1 MQILAI
7 VVSLAVTLVAVAL
20 FGKTIGH
27 IVSVIK
33 LGQPAGRTNDPGK
46 RTVTLA
52 KESLG
57 HTRMLQWS
65 HIGVMHWFVAFGFIG
80 LFLTLVTAFG
90 QLFDPHWALP
100 VIGHWFVFEWVS
112 EALTWTGLVSIV
124 GLIVYRLM
132 HLPTGD
138 KPRSSRFYG
147 STSWQAYYVEYTIL
161 GVLICILLLRGLE
174 YQLGEGSKFHYP
186 GTFFLGGLFGGLS
199 QGGLENAVYLIA
211 MIKILISFAWMIT
224 ISLNATM
231 GVAWHRFTAWPNIW
245 FKRKPGSEGGGLA
258 LGALQPI
265 MVNG

>member
-27 IVSVIK
+27 MVSVIK
-33 LGQPAGRTNDPGK
+33 LGQPAGRTDDPGK

-52 KESLG
+52 KETLG

-100 VIGHWFVFEWVS
+100 IIGHWFVFEWVS

-124 GLIVYRLM
+124 GLILIRLR
-132 HLPTGD
+132 HLPKGSEG
-138 KPRSSRFYG
+138 RYSRFYG

-161 GVLICILLLRGLE
+161 GVLVCILLLRGLE
-174 YQLGEGSKFHYP
+174 YQLGDGDKFHFP
-186 GTFFLGGLFGGLS
+186 MTFFVGSGLFGGLS
-199 QGGLENAVYLIA
+199 EHGLENAVYLVA

-245 FKRKPGSEGGGLA
+245 FKRKADGGTA
-258 LGALQPI
+258 LWRTRARAGRS
-265 MVNG
+265 